1 MAIRYAVKI
10 HKALNPKYFSIY
22 ITPKDSGIY
31 IRMDMQLPHINTTTI
46 PATFRILSQDL
57 PGIYKHRCFNP
68 SHLPFA
74 KEVLR
79 TEVGHLFEHILLE
92 YLCELNNKYTDIKTT
107 FRGETSWDWGKDK
120 RGTFHIYIN
129 TQEEELFKEALERTI
144 NLMNKVLTTANEDSI
159 NDFLPSSNTIL

>member
-1 MAIRYAVKI
+1 MAIKYAVKI

-22 ITPKDSGIY
+22 ITPKDNGIY

-46 PATFRILSQDL
+46 PETFRILNHNL
-57 PGIYKHRCFNP
+57 PRIYKHRCFNP
-68 SHLPFA
+68 SNLPF
-74 KEVLR
+74 KQEVLR

-92 YLCELNNKYTDIKTT
+92 YLCELNNKYSNIKTT

-129 TQEEELFKEALERTI
+129 TQEEELFREALALTI
-144 NLMNKVLTTANEDSI
+144 NLMNKVLKSADENSI
-159 NDFLPSSNTIL
+159 GEYLLSSSTI